1 MNSMTGYA
9 YKEAVVEDTQISV
22 EIRSVN
28 SRFLDLNVNLPSFLN
43 ILESRIRKDVGQEV
57 VRGKVDVSIRV
68 RDLTSNAVIVA
79 DPKAALMY
87 RDAFVSV
94 AKALGKDA
102 GDIPLE
108 LIIQQEGVLNVSHE
122 YDVESYWQKI
132 QTVFMPVFAQ
142 FVEDR
147 KREGENLK
155 VDLLHK
161 LDVLDECASFFKE
174 WQPRMEER
182 FRENITKKFHELLED
197 HVDENKILEE
207 TASML
212 VKYTIN
218 EEIIRLHS
226 HLVALRKEITDDPVP
241 GKRIDFICQ
250 EANREINTIG
260 SKNQFTEIGSMVV
273 QAKDALENIREQSK
287 NVE

>member
-43 ILESRIRKDVGQEV
+43 ILESRIRKDIGQEV

-102 GDIPLE
+102 QDIPLE

-132 QTVFMPVFAQ
+132 QTVFKPVFAQ

>member
-28 SRFLDLNVNLPSFLN
+28 SRFLDLNVSLPSFLN
-43 ILESRIRKDVGQEV
+43 ILESRIRKDIGQEV

-102 GDIPLE
+102 QDIPLG

-132 QTVFMPVFAQ
+132 QTVFKPVFAQ

>member
-28 SRFLDLNVNLPSFLN
+28 SRFLDLNVSLPSFLN
-43 ILESRIRKDVGQEV
+43 ILESRIRKDIGQEV

-102 GDIPLE
+102 QDIPLE

-132 QTVFMPVFAQ
+132 QTVFKPVFAQ

-218 EEIIRLHS
+218 EEIIRLQS

>member
-132 QTVFMPVFAQ
+132 QTVFKPVFAQ

>member
-132 QTVFMPVFAQ
+132 QTVFKPVFAQ

-260 SKNQFTEIGSMVV
+260 SKNQFIEIGSMVV

>member
-1 MNSMTGYA
+1 
-9 YKEAVVEDTQISV
+9 
-22 EIRSVN
+22 
-28 SRFLDLNVNLPSFLN
+28 
-43 ILESRIRKDVGQEV
+43 
-57 VRGKVDVSIRV
+57 
-68 RDLTSNAVIVA
+68 
-79 DPKAALMY
+79 MY

-174 WQPRMEER
+174 WQPKMEER